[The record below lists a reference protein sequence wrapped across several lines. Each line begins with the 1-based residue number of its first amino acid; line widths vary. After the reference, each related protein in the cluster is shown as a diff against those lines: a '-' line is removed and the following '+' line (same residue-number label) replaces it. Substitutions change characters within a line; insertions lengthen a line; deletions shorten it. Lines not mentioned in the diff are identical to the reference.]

1 MTKAPPRRKP
11 LSARRSFP
19 APWFWATK
27 MAMDSQPLMPKAWVK
42 FSTRVAAVKA
52 EMGAVDV
59 RLMPFTAL

>member
-1 MTKAPPRRKP
+1 
-11 LSARRSFP
+11 
-19 APWFWATK
+19 

-52 EMGAVDV
+52 EMGAVEA